1 MRKKNKEEEHNLE
14 ERNSARRRS
23 QVKCQ
28 LVQTGYTKRIELLL
42 FLPYNKHIIN
52 RAIKSACM
60 EESSPRS
67 CVQTLL
73 RLVCT

>member
-1 MRKKNKEEEHNLE
+1 MISVSGKKLMRKKNKEEEHNLE

-60 EESSPRS
+60 EES
-67 CVQTLL
+67 
-73 RLVCT
+73 